1 MAHSIKYYIILKKII
16 VASTNPVKV
25 SCTKE
30 AFEKVFPDEFFDVVG
45 VDAPSGVTDQ
55 PMTEEETLM
64 GAMNRA
70 NYARN
75 MHQDALYWV
84 GIEGGIHQEPEI
96 MEAFAWIVI
105 LSDNRLGRARTA
117 TFQLPP
123 EIVKLVNSGVELGH
137 ADDMIFRR
145 TNSKQG
151 NGAVGILTNDLID
164 RTDYYRHAVVLA
176 LIPFIHPK
184 LYSVKDG
191 QN

>member
-176 LIPFIHPK
+176 LIPFMHPK